1 MIFQHG
7 LILVINKPT
16 RVTKK
21 SASAIDHIITNSF
34 LTNEIKTGIIKTDVS
49 DHFPIFLICD
59 KFNFDGCPVNNFI
72 FKRYINDTSLQ
83 HFENSLNSINWY
95 KIQKINC
102 PNEAYDEFI
111 KTFSSCYEVSFPK
124 VKIKIKSKS
133 FLSPWITKGLIKS
146 SKKKQKLYNNFL
158 KHKTYKNEKKYKT
171 YKNLFETL
179 KLKSKKNYY
188 AKLINKYKNNI
199 KKTWQV
205 IKEIIG
211 KTKLISNNLPR
222 RLIVNETEISD
233 QKDIAKHFNEY
244 FINVGPN
251 LASNIPDTGQDF
263 KSYLTENTLIQ
274 EESILTD
281 EEFEKAFFS
290 LKTNKSP
297 GYDDINF
304 NVIKHIYGTICTP
317 LKHIFQ
323 QSLSK
328 GIFPDALKIARVT
341 ITFQQVISYIFI
353 F

>member
-1 MIFQHG
+1 MIPRYNT
-7 LILVINKPT
+7 LKIL
-16 RVTKK
+16 
-21 SASAIDHIITNSF
+21 
-34 LTNEIKTGIIKTDVS
+34 LTPSTG
-49 DHFPIFLICD
+49 
-59 KFNFDGCPVNNFI
+59 
-72 FKRYINDTSLQ
+72 
-83 HFENSLNSINWY
+83 

-102 PNEAYDEFI
+102 PNEAYDEFL

-244 FINVGPN
+244 SVVLNCRGGGGIKRGGGRN
-251 LASNIPDTGQDF
+251 F
-263 KSYLTENTLIQ
+263 K
-274 EESILTD
+274 
-281 EEFEKAFFS
+281 
-290 LKTNKSP
+290 
-297 GYDDINF
+297 
-304 NVIKHIYGTICTP
+304 
-317 LKHIFQ
+317 
-323 QSLSK
+323 LS
-328 GIFPDALKIARVT
+328 
-341 ITFQQVISYIFI
+341 
-353 F
+353 